1 LVTEK
6 FKITQD
12 CKLFDAIQDA
22 ETYLRLNEKIEKKLR
37 SEKEISKMTADE
49 MKPLGRV
56 VQAPNELTTD
66 FLKQIVRLEVSL
78 GLCPKQ
84 ESKELVW
91 RLSKQMY
98 GERQP
103 PLVLTSHF
111 LWVLKKVK
119 ASQGNRRKQKTSSRQ
134 AAHTALKET

>member
-1 LVTEK
+1 VTEK

-12 CKLFDAIQDA
+12 SKLFDVIQDA
-22 ETYLRLNEKIEKKLR
+22 ETYLRLNEEIEKRLR

-56 VQAPNELTTD
+56 VQAPNELTAV
-66 FLKQIVRLEVSL
+66 FLKQIARLEVAL

-84 ESKELVW
+84 ERQELVW

-98 GERQP
+98 GERRA

-111 LWVLKKVK
+111 LWVLKRVK
-119 ASQGNRRKQKTSSRQ
+119 ATHGKRRKQKPSSR
-134 AAHTALKET
+134 